1 MVVSRPVLDTKTL
14 PWCQRV
20 EVVEERLQT
29 SYKCENPTRQH
40 CTSLW
45 KIVNGEK
52 VWAGND
58 ECRGGE
64 SRLLVLSFECLC
76 LM

>member
-29 SYKCENPTRQH
+29 SYKCENLTRQH

-58 ECRGGE
+58 ECRGEE
-64 SRLLVLSFECLC
+64 SRLWVLS
-76 LM
+76 